1 MYKTHNFSPDFNSGK
16 ALLWAGRSSSKY
28 CGQEFKIFAY
38 YPTAFCI
45 FKKYDTSKVVE
56 LSLLAR
62 NFCGFFPSLNLK
74 FSLMPLLPKV

>member
-1 MYKTHNFSPDFNSGK
+1 MYKTHNFSPDFNSGKALK

-45 FKKYDTSKVVE
+45 F
-56 LSLLAR
+56 
-62 NFCGFFPSLNLK
+62 
-74 FSLMPLLPKV
+74 